1 MLVNGLP
8 ASPYDSS
15 AESRT
20 SSNRQ
25 TPTPQPEDEH
35 GLPSLTPPKQTCL
48 HVSTTFGPEITT
60 VGIIA
65 ESGARSD
72 TELV

>member
-25 TPTPQPEDEH
+25 TPTPQACGDEDFEH
-35 GLPSLTPPKQTCL
+35 GLPSLSPPKQTCL

-65 ESGARSD
+65 DSGA
-72 TELV
+72 